1 MISAPIWLLAI
12 GGLTGELPHLVAPAM
27 TMAASAPASAQ
38 AGLDEWRVKVATLNV
53 YFDNRSPELA
63 LEAIRKSKADVVFL
77 QETTSKIE
85 QGLHKELKDLYPH
98 TVFKGG
104 SGRLPTDR
112 FGILARSAIEKVRFL
127 PPRSGLFGTL
137 VAQTTIDGRRLQLVN
152 VHLKPLQL
160 RANARPFEHLQA
172 FRVLDKAHEAELQY
186 ILKSIDPKLPTII
199 AGDFNSIPHSAGPRL
214 LAEKGY
220 VDAFKLPS
228 TNPAESEEDSGP
240 PSWQIDTGLGPI
252 RLRIDYIFCSKDLT
266 AVAGKVI
273 PDTGS
278 DHRLVVAEI
287 GLAEGDASTQPATAA
302 GP

>member
-1 MISAPIWLLAI
+1 M
-12 GGLTGELPHLVAPAM
+12 
-27 TMAASAPASAQ
+27 PASTLASGF
-38 AGLDEWRVKVATLNV
+38 AAPDEWRVTVATLNV
-53 YFDNRSPELA
+53 YFENRSPEPA
-63 LEAIRKSKADVVFL
+63 VKAIRESKADAVFL

-85 QGLHKELKDLYPH
+85 QLLRKELKDLYPY

-104 SGRLPTDR
+104 GGRIPTDR
-112 FGILARSAIEKVRFL
+112 FGVLARSPIEKTRFL

-137 VAQTTIDGRRLQLVN
+137 VAQTVMDGRRLQLVN

-160 RANARPFEHLQA
+160 QPNARPAQHLQA
-172 FRVLDKAHEAELQY
+172 FKALDKAHTAELGF

-199 AGDFNSIPHSAGPRL
+199 AGDFNSIPPSSGPRL

-228 TNPAESEEDSGP
+228 TNPAENEEGSGTP
-240 PSWQIDTGLGPI
+240 TWQIDTELGPI

-266 AVAGKVI
+266 AVTGKVI

-287 GLAEGDASTQPATAA
+287 GLPKGDASTQPATTA